1 MAIQKILVPYNFS
14 KYDQKA
20 LDFVIRTFVHV
31 EDADVTLFSAYT
43 PVPVIQAR
51 ESPVMKRLSSSL
63 VHLSQM
69 KKEQETFLKE
79 AAQKL
84 VEAGFSEQ
92 RVHTAFNPRKK
103 DIAVEIIAL
112 ARKENFTTVVLNYKP
127 DKITHF
133 FTGSVFNKVVNEL
146 KDVVVCV
153 VT

>member
-20 LDFVIRTFVHV
+20 LDFVTRTFVHV
-31 EDADVTLFSAYT
+31 EDAEVTLFAAYT
-43 PVPVIQAR
+43 PVPVIKAR
-51 ESPVMKRLSSSL
+51 EAPIMKKLSSSL
-63 VHLSQM
+63 VHLSQVN
-69 KKEQETFLKE
+69 KEQESFLKE

-84 VEAGFSEQ
+84 VEAGFSAQ
-92 RVHTAFNPRKK
+92 RVHTVYNPRKK

-112 ARKENFTTVVLNYKP
+112 ARDGNFNTVVLNDRP
-127 DKITHF
+127 GKITHF
-133 FTGSVFNKVVNEL
+133 FTGSVFNTVVKEL